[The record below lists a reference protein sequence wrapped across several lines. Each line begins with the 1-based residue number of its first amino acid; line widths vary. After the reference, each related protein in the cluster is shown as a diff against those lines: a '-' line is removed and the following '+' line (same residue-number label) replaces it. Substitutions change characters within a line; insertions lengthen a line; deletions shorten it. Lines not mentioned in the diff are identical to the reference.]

1 MQSESFWQFTEDG
14 LARWGGVLRGNS
26 YLKVVKKSVEVVS
39 NYSVFIAVT
48 GKKGKKRKKNKE
60 KLRRQ

>member
-48 GKKGKKRKKNKE
+48 GKKGKK
-60 KLRRQ
+60 